1 MIHLTSQT
9 PILLAAK
16 PVDFRKGI
24 DGLSGLCEHILKQ
37 NPRSGTLFV
46 FISRDRTKVRILA
59 YEDNGFWLMTKRLSS
74 GKFNWP
80 KIGQAISNI
89 QSNELRKV
97 LSGQVTERES
107 K

>member
-1 MIHLTSQT
+1 MIHLTSDT
-9 PILLAAK
+9 PIMLAAK

-24 DGLSGLCEHILKQ
+24 DGLAGLCEHIFKE

-46 FISRDRTKVRILA
+46 FVSRDATKIKILT
-59 YEDNGFWLMTKRLSS
+59 YEGNGYWLMTKRLSS

-89 QSNELRKV
+89 QAMELRKV
-97 LSGQVTERES
+97 LSGITDDNRN
-107 K
+107 